1 LSNKLG
7 MLSVS
12 VYSFIHENGELK
24 LEIPKH
30 SKDQYWYSMSKPID
44 VKVYYRVGIAHK

>member
-1 LSNKLG
+1 VSNKFG

-24 LEIPKH
+24 LEI
-30 SKDQYWYSMSKPID
+30 SQNDKDQYWYSMSKLID